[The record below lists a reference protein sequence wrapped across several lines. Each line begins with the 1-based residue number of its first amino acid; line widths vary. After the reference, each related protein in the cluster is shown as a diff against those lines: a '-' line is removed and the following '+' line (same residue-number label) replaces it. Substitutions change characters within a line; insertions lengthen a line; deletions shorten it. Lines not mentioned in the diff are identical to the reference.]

1 MENELINTSC
11 ISSFIKRVQNAELQ
25 NDKEVR
31 LNIKE
36 AKTLTYT
43 LGLVMTRL
51 TGKLEDLYVSKKLDN
66 NEEIIK
72 ITMDGGKGW

>member
-11 ISSFIKRVQNAELQ
+11 TSSFIKRVQNAELQ